1 MAYQILLVDDDD
13 EFREEMRICLEQY
26 RVIEAVNGQEALN
39 IIKKPHAVDVVI
51 LDVVLPDLSGTEVLK
66 RMREMAPDLSIIILT
81 GQSSKDVA
89 VDALKGHA
97 DDYIEKPF
105 NVEKFLATIQK
116 VLETKNQTPTAH
128 VNKMERVKT
137 FIERNFD
144 KKINLKHAADQVCLS
159 SKYLSRLFK
168 KTTGSGFN
176 DYRLKIKIQKATGLL
191 RTTDCTVDQL
201 ANQLGYKNPESF
213 IRMFEKLMGKTP
225 TQYRL
230 KHKGR
235 IKKNHERP

>member
-26 RVIEAVNGQEALN
+26 KVIEAASGQEALN
-39 IIKKPHAVDVVI
+39 IIQKPHAVDLVM
-51 LDVVLPDLSGTEVLK
+51 LDVVLPDLPGTEVLK
-66 RMREMAPDLSIIILT
+66 QMREMAPGLSIIILT

-89 VDALKGHA
+89 IDALKGHA

-116 VLETKNQTPTAH
+116 VLERKNQALTAH
-128 VNKMERVKT
+128 VNKMERVKI

-144 KKINLKHAADQVCLS
+144 KKINLKHVADQVCLS

-168 KTTGSGFN
+168 KSIGLGFN
-176 DYRLKIKIQKATGLL
+176 EYRLKIKIQKSADLL
-191 RTTDCTVDQL
+191 KTTDCTVDQL

-213 IRMFEKLMGKTP
+213 IRMFEKLMGMTP

-230 KHKGR
+230 KHKGKT
-235 IKKNHERP
+235 KKR